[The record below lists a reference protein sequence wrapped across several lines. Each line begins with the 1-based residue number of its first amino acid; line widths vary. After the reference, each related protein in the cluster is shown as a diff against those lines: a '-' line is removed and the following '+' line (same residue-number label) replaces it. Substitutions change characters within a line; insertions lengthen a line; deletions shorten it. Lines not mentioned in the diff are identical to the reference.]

1 MISDH
6 EAMAMARGEA
16 KAGMAEGG
24 EPVGSV
30 IVKDGEVLGR
40 GRNRLRQDGDPTAHA
55 EMEAYRAAARQVGR
69 SHAVEVVESMLHGAT
84 VFTTA
89 MPCEMCAG
97 AILRFKA
104 PRVVV
109 AEVTSYKPAGT
120 QALMERQGLIVDVL
134 DDQAT
139 LAMVEDHL
147 RAYPDRREAHEHGDD
162 RPQHF
167 RTSRNCVAP
176 VVATGTAC

>member
-1 MISDH
+1 VISDH

-16 KAGMAEGG
+16 KAGIAEGG

-40 GRNRLRQDGDPTAHA
+40 GRNRLRQNGDPTAHA
-55 EMEAYRAAARQVGR
+55 EMEAYRAAARQLGR
-69 SHAVEVVESMLHGAT
+69 SHAVEAVEGALQNAT

-104 PRVVV
+104 ARVVV
-109 AEVTSYKPAGT
+109 AEVASYKPAGT
-120 QALMERQGLIVDVL
+120 RALMERKGLIVDVL

-139 LAMVEDHL
+139 LAMIEDYL
-147 RAYPDRREAHEHGDD
+147 RAHPNRREDHEHGDD
-162 RPQHF
+162 RP
-167 RTSRNCVAP
+167 P
-176 VVATGTAC
+176 L